1 MTSMEFRYALK
12 LRLGIAFKNKP
23 YKCCCKGNNVICDN
37 LNHLFNC
44 KRFTSDIYKRHY
56 AMQKCLKSMF
66 TCVGYRTS
74 DQNLNIFRILDT
86 NNDQRTDLM
95 VFNLVEGK
103 DCTFDISV
111 VNPSS
116 SSCITEASTSQKSSI
131 KKSEYVKNRKYLADC
146 ELLHVD
152 FKPVIW
158 EVFGMPSDYFCDLFS
173 LLATNLE
180 SPQD

>member
-1 MTSMEFRYALK
+1 
-12 LRLGIAFKNKP
+12 
-23 YKCCCKGNNVICDN
+23 
-37 LNHLFNC
+37 
-44 KRFTSDIYKRHY
+44 
-56 AMQKCLKSMF
+56 
-66 TCVGYRTS
+66 
-74 DQNLNIFRILDT
+74 
-86 NNDQRTDLM
+86 M

-116 SSCITEASTSQKSSI
+116 SSCITEASTSQRSSI

-173 LLATNLE
+173 LLARQISNLLKIDL
-180 SPQD
+180 SIIYSYWQKKISFTLQLYNARLLINACMHILDKSANDCSRSDMTDCVF